1 MNVRKTEL
9 YESFV
14 YDEKDM
20 CSVKDVESG
29 QAAPSWSAP
38 PSQKSHQGHQN
49 SPERK
54 KFLLSRSYDKV

>member
-20 CSVKDVESG
+20 CAVKDVESG
-29 QAAPSWSAP
+29 QAATKEP
-38 PSQKSHQGHQN
+38 PG
-49 SPERK
+49 SPKFTRAK
-54 KFLLSRSYDKV
+54 KIFAEQVL